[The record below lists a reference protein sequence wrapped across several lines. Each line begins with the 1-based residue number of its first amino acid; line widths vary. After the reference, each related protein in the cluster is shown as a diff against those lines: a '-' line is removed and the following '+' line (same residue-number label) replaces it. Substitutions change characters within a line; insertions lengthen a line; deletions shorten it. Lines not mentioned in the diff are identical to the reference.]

1 MAAKQVVVVG
11 DFLKSMDLLCN
22 MLRRIGLED
31 IRHARKPDAARQQC
45 EECNFERV
53 CFDYNMRECKSGMRL
68 QQALRYSIQVE
79 LHA

>member
-1 MAAKQVVVVG
+1 VVVG

-53 CFDYNMRECKSGMRL
+53 C
-68 QQALRYSIQVE
+68 
-79 LHA
+79 